1 MFKRFIILITFLL
14 TILVSSFSQTII
26 GIQDFEA
33 APAAP
38 TMTFTGG
45 NLATGNGLFPN
56 APKYVSGT
64 QGREVRN
71 STTNITFST
80 VDASAYSNVFFTCR
94 LASFAG
100 TSGNG
105 NDGADFVTV
114 SVSSDGGSTWSQELK
129 VNGNNNAKWS
139 YTSGSGIASSIY
151 DGNNITSNFTPA
163 GGGNRTT
170 DGYSTITVTNLP
182 AVSTLR
188 VRLEVKN
195 NSSNEYWVIDDAE
208 IKGTII
214 SAGPH
219 TVTFNGNGNDGG
231 SMSNQTATGPTALT
245 TNAFTQTGCTFT
257 EWNTASDGSGTS
269 FADGATYSF
278 SADLTLFA
286 QWNCPPPAGGN
297 CIDED
302 FVDFSD
308 WTNSGTST
316 DNVVSHAG
324 AAIPCRALGS
334 GDELTSPAVN
344 NPTQLTFYQDASSG
358 GNGNSALVEYSI
370 DGGTTWVTCL
380 SFNVTSAGNT
390 ETVNLTNVGG
400 VDLSAH
406 TGVLFK
412 FSASFNTWYL
422 DDVVVTCGVV
432 TNTITTGTVSG
443 SPFSVMCASSASGTV
458 AFTSTDVFTAGN
470 VYTAQLSNAGG
481 LFSSPSNI
489 GTLNSTANSGTINIT
504 IPAGTVTGSGY
515 KIRVISS
522 SPAVIGSESAT
533 FTINLTDGPCS
544 PPTPQITGIL
554 IDACGGN
561 EGIDEF
567 FTFENG
573 ASSLSLSN
581 LTADFPNGETYC
593 NSGCGTKTWVTNP
606 TYVAQINTTAGCAGL
621 FLEADP
627 IPAGGKTVVFTG
639 SNPSHNFDFSGLC
652 GTGPYYAVF
661 ANNTNPGGRFGNYNA
676 DCTQIRTLTVNFGG
690 GNIDAVDYQRCALSN
705 TDGDYVSYDYAG
717 NPTYKNDGCTPTAIL
732 PVTLV
737 SFEGKTLKNN
747 TNLITWN
754 TASEINNEYFSIE
767 KSDDAILFSSI
778 GEVNGAGNSN
788 NFTEYR
794 FIDKTPNTKVNYYR
808 LKQIDFNGEFS
819 YSSIIVLDNNRSNVK
834 IFISN
839 YSLQINL
846 DENITTGDLMI
857 FDAIGQTVHSETIT
871 SNKRINIEKF
881 NSGIYI
887 VKITTPTGHIVQKVK
902 F

>member
-1 MFKRFIILITFLL
+1 MLRKLIISTILLLVLIT
-14 TILVSSFSQTII
+14 SGQSQTTYFNESGGGAFLAGWSGTNNIAAQPIDKGSYYLVEPGSPGDFVITSSYDLCNHTTGTFTVDI
-26 GIQDFEA
+26 GSFGSGTHNALKVEVSLDGGATYTQTYTTA
-33 APAAP
+33 ATTSSAEAP
-38 TMTFTGG
+38 TTPIIFSPVSATVVLRLSVNSTSGRSIRMQ
-45 NLATGNGLFPN
+45 NLKLVGNG
-56 APKYVSGT
+56 
-64 QGREVRN
+64 
-71 STTNITFST
+71 
-80 VDASAYSNVFFTCR
+80 
-94 LASFAG
+94 
-100 TSGNG
+100 
-105 NDGADFVTV
+105 
-114 SVSSDGGSTWSQELK
+114 
-129 VNGNNNAKWS
+129 
-139 YTSGSGIASSIY
+139 ASSC
-151 DGNNITSNFTPA
+151 
-163 GGGNRTT
+163 GGG
-170 DGYSTITVTNLP
+170 G
-182 AVSTLR
+182 
-188 VRLEVKN
+188 
-195 NSSNEYWVIDDAE
+195 
-208 IKGTII
+208 GG
-214 SAGPH
+214 GPH

-231 SMSNQTATGPTALT
+231 SMSNQTATGSTALT

-257 EWNTASDGSGTS
+257 EWNTASDGSGTN

-324 AAIPCRALGS
+324 AAVPCRALGS

-443 SPFSVMCASSASGTV
+443 SPFSVMCASSAAGTV

-489 GTLNSTANSGTINIT
+489 GTLSSTANSGTINVT
-504 IPAGTVTGSGY
+504 IPSGTVTGSGY

-522 SPAVIGSESAT
+522 SPAVTGSESST
-533 FTINLTDGPCS
+533 FTINLTDGPCT

-573 ASSLSLSN
+573 SSALSLSN
-581 LTADFPNGETYC
+581 LSADFPNGETYC

-606 TYVAQINTTAGCAGL
+606 TYVAQLNTTAGCAGL
-621 FLEADP
+621 FVEADP

-639 SNPSHNFDFSGLC
+639 SSPSHNFDFSGLC

-661 ANNTNPGGRFGNYNA
+661 ANNTNPAGRFGNYNA
-676 DCTQIRTLTVNFGG
+676 DCAQIRTLTVNFGG
-690 GNIDAVDYQRCALSN
+690 GNTDAVNYQRCALSN

-732 PVTLV
+732 PIVLV
-737 SFEGKTLKNN
+737 SFEGKALKNN
-747 TNLITWN
+747 TNLIKWS

-767 KSDDAILFSSI
+767 KSNDAILFSSI

-788 NFTEYR
+788 NFIEYS
-794 FIDKTPNTKVNYYR
+794 FIDKNPNTTVNYYR

-819 YSSIIVLDNNRSNVK
+819 YSSIIALDNNRSNVK
-834 IFISN
+834 IFTSN

-857 FDAIGQTVHSETIT
+857 FDAIGRTVHSETIT

-881 NSGIYI
+881 NTGIYI
-887 VKITTPTGHIVQKVK
+887 VKVSTPTGNIIQKVK